1 MNAKGKPY
9 GFPFFIPKTMNNKR
23 HKDFE
28 RVVRILRTTTVEKP
42 ITSYRLLDTINR
54 KRTILNYLIDSD
66 LRVIIHDI
74 RKQGVLPVISGSTG
88 YYVSYDE
95 EEIKKVY
102 DSLMNRSLAIQ
113 EAAIALK
120 IHFLS

>member
-1 MNAKGKPY
+1 
-9 GFPFFIPKTMNNKR
+9 MNNKR

-28 RVVRILRTTTVEKP
+28 KVVKTLRTTSVEKP
-42 ITSYRLLDTINR
+42 ITSYRLLDIINR
-54 KRTILNYLIDSD
+54 KRTILNYLIDSE
-66 LRVIIHDI
+66 LRVIVHDI
-74 RKQGVLPVISGSTG
+74 RKQGVLPVISGKSG

-95 EEIKKVY
+95 EEIKRVY

-113 EAAIALK
+113 EAAVALK

>member
-1 MNAKGKPY
+1 
-9 GFPFFIPKTMNNKR
+9 MNNKR

-28 RVVRILRTTTVEKP
+28 KVVRILRTTSVEKQ
-42 ITSYRLLDTINR
+42 ITSYQILDIINR
-54 KRTILNYLIDSD
+54 KRTILNYLVDTQ

-74 RKQGVLPVISGSTG
+74 RKQGVLPVISGKSG

-95 EEIKKVY
+95 EEIKRVY

-113 EAAIALK
+113 EAAVALK